1 MNNRVKAYKAFNQD
15 MTCRGFQYE
24 VGKTYKHEGDAS
36 LCNTGFHACLH
47 PLAVLNYYPVTS
59 RFAVVELNGVS
70 PETDEYT
77 KVCGA
82 EITIQAEVQI
92 SDLVDAAV
100 KHVFDAAQWI
110 KGSAATGDRGAA
122 SATGYRGAASATG
135 DNGAASATG
144 DGGAASATG
153 DRSVASATGK
163 SGAASATGKS
173 GAASATAYSGAAS
186 ATGIS
191 GAASATGISGAAF
204 ATGHSGAASATG
216 YRSAASATGRSGAA
230 SATGN
235 GGVASATGN
244 GGAASATGPSG
255 AASATG
261 DSGAAMASGY
271 RGRAMGAEGC
281 AIFLCE
287 RDDATGEF
295 LHVWAGIAGQDGI
308 KPMTWYFLKNGHP
321 MEVEE

>member
-36 LCNTGFHACLH
+36 LCNTGFHAYLH
-47 PLAVLNYYPVTS
+47 PLDVLNCHPVTS
-59 RFAVVELNGVS
+59 RFAVVELDGVS
-70 PETDEYT
+70 PETDEDT
-77 KVCGA
+77 EVCGA

-122 SATGYRGAASATG
+122 HATGYRGAASATG
-135 DNGAASATG
+135 DNGAAFATG
-144 DGGAASATG
+144 ISGAAFATG
-153 DRSVASATGK
+153 H
-163 SGAASATGKS
+163 SGAASATGRS
-173 GAASATAYSGAAS
+173 GVASTTGNGGVAFATGHRSAAS

-216 YRSAASATGRSGAA
+216 RSGAASATGHSGAA
-230 SATGN
+230 FATGN
-235 GGVASATGN
+235 GGVASATGDN
-244 GGAASATGPSG
+244 SAASATGH
-255 AASATG
+255 
-261 DSGAAMASGY
+261 SGAAMASGY
-271 RGRAMGAEGC
+271 KGRAMGAEGC

>member
-36 LCNTGFHACLH
+36 LCNTGFHAYLH
-47 PLAVLNYYPVTS
+47 PLDVLNCHPVTS
-59 RFAVVELNGVS
+59 RFAVVELDGVS
-70 PETDEYT
+70 PETDEDT
-77 KVCGA
+77 EVCGA

-122 SATGYRGAASATG
+122 HATGYRGAASATG
-135 DNGAASATG
+135 DNGAAF
-144 DGGAASATG
+144 
-153 DRSVASATGK
+153 
-163 SGAASATGKS
+163 
-173 GAASATAYSGAAS
+173 
-186 ATGIS
+186 
-191 GAASATGISGAAF
+191 ATGISGAAF

-216 YRSAASATGRSGAA
+216 RS
-230 SATGN
+230 
-235 GGVASATGN
+235 GVASTTGN
-244 GGAASATGPSG
+244 GGAAFV
-255 AASATG
+255 TG
-261 DSGAAMASGY
+261 DRSVAMASGY

>member
-36 LCNTGFHACLH
+36 LCKTGFHACLH

-122 SATGYRGAASATG
+122 HATGYRGAASATG

-144 DGGAASATG
+144 H
-153 DRSVASATGK
+153 
-163 SGAASATGKS
+163 
-173 GAASATAYSGAAS
+173 
-186 ATGIS
+186 
-191 GAASATGISGAAF
+191 SGAAF
-204 ATGHSGAASATG
+204 
-216 YRSAASATGRSGAA
+216 
-230 SATGN
+230 ATGN
-235 GGVASATGN
+235 GGVASATGDN
-244 GGAASATGPSG
+244 SAASATGH
-255 AASATG
+255 
-261 DSGAAMASGY
+261 SGAAMASGY
-271 RGRAMGAEGC
+271 KGRAMGAEGC

>member
-36 LCNTGFHACLH
+36 LCNTGFHAYLH
-47 PLAVLNYYPVTS
+47 PLDVLNCHPVTS
-59 RFAVVELNGVS
+59 RFAVVELDGVS
-70 PETDEYT
+70 PETDEDT
-77 KVCGA
+77 EVCGA

-110 KGSAATGDRGAA
+110 NGSAATGY
-122 SATGYRGAASATG
+122 SAAASATG

-173 GAASATAYSGAAS
+173 GAASATAYSGVAS

-191 GAASATGISGAAF
+191 GAASATG
-204 ATGHSGAASATG
+204 
-216 YRSAASATGRSGAA
+216 R
-230 SATGN
+230 
-235 GGVASATGN
+235 
-244 GGAASATGPSG
+244 
-255 AASATG
+255 
-261 DSGAAMASGY
+261 SGAAMASGY

>member
-36 LCNTGFHACLH
+36 LCNTGFHAYLH
-47 PLAVLNYYPVTS
+47 PLDVLNCHPVTS
-59 RFAVVELNGVS
+59 RFAVVELDGVS
-70 PETDEYT
+70 PETDEDT
-77 KVCGA
+77 EVCGA

-110 KGSAATGDRGAA
+110 NGSAATGY
-122 SATGYRGAASATG
+122 SA
-135 DNGAASATG
+135 AASATG

-173 GAASATAYSGAAS
+173 GAASATAYSGVAS

-216 YRSAASATGRSGAA
+216 RSGAASATGHSGAA
-230 SATGN
+230 FATGN
-235 GGVASATGN
+235 GGVASATGDN
-244 GGAASATGPSG
+244 SAASATGH
-255 AASATG
+255 
-261 DSGAAMASGY
+261 SGAAMASGY
-271 RGRAMGAEGC
+271 KGRAMGAEGC

>member
-36 LCNTGFHACLH
+36 LCNTGFHAYLH
-47 PLAVLNYYPVTS
+47 PLDVLNCHPVTS
-59 RFAVVELNGVS
+59 RFAVVELDGVS
-70 PETDEYT
+70 PETDEDT
-77 KVCGA
+77 EVCGA

-122 SATGYRGAASATG
+122 HATGH
-135 DNGAASATG
+135 
-144 DGGAASATG
+144 
-153 DRSVASATGK
+153 RS
-163 SGAASATGKS
+163 
-173 GAASATAYSGAAS
+173 AAS

-216 YRSAASATGRSGAA
+216 RSGVASATGHSGAA
-230 SATGN
+230 FATGN
-235 GGVASATGN
+235 GGVASATGDN
-244 GGAASATGPSG
+244 SAASATGH
-255 AASATG
+255 
-261 DSGAAMASGY
+261 SGAAMASGY
-271 RGRAMGAEGC
+271 KGRAMGAEGC

>member
-122 SATGYRGAASATG
+122 HATGYRGAASATG
-135 DNGAASATG
+135 DNGAAF
-144 DGGAASATG
+144 
-153 DRSVASATGK
+153 
-163 SGAASATGKS
+163 
-173 GAASATAYSGAAS
+173 
-186 ATGIS
+186 
-191 GAASATGISGAAF
+191 ATGISGAAF

-216 YRSAASATGRSGAA
+216 RSGVASATGDNGAASATGRSG
-230 SATGN
+230 
-235 GGVASATGN
+235 VASATGDN
-244 GGAASATGPSG
+244 GAASATGH
-255 AASATG
+255 
-261 DSGAAMASGY
+261 SGAAMASGY
-271 RGRAMGAEGC
+271 KGRAMGAEGC